1 MRIFKNKWFDRFA
14 GKNEISDELLHEA
27 IDRAE
32 KGLIDADLGGGV
44 LKQRIAREGQG
55 KSAGYRTV
63 VFYRKGERAFFMFG
77 FAKSDQDNLSKR
89 EQEEYRDAAK
99 PYLGLTDKQISEML
113 KKGSLIEV
121 KKDDKEI

>member
-1 MRIFKNKWFDRFA
+1 MRIFKNKWFQRFA
-14 GKNEISDELLHEA
+14 KKNEIDDDLLREA
-27 IDRAE
+27 VDRAE
-32 KGLIDADLGGGV
+32 KGLIDADLGGGL

-63 VFYRKGERAFFMFG
+63 VFYRKGERAFFMLG
-77 FAKSDQDNLSKR
+77 FAKSDQDNLPKN

-99 PYLGLTDKQISEML
+99 SYLGLTDKQIFEML

-121 KKDDKEI
+121 KKDDKKI